1 MAYTTLRRWAV
12 VVAAAAAVGVHSA
25 SATPILGSIMF
36 SDGFASFPSSTTAVV
51 SELGPVDVA
60 STTLAQACT
69 GVLATGGACIPTSGT
84 FASDFTLAN
93 PISVQLVYAYNGF
106 LFTVTALSGAI
117 TRTALTCG
125 ASTCN
130 DALAFTGT
138 GTVTGPAGFD
148 PGVFSMMW
156 TAQGSCARSPTGAL
170 ACAAG
175 TQTGSWQA
183 LVSTVP
189 EPGTVALFGMAI
201 LALALVRRPN
211 GR

>member
-1 MAYTTLRRWAV
+1 
-12 VVAAAAAVGVHSA
+12 
-25 SATPILGSIMF
+25 MF